1 MRRIICI
8 VALAACHSQNRG
20 RTVIE
25 LGSAPKE
32 GEVVAVV
39 GGSVITAEELRAR
52 LQASDPDFRTH
63 YHDPKALHDYVDNQ
77 IRFELLTQAA
87 QRKGFDKD
95 PEVQEA
101 ARKIMIQK
109 LLKEVL
115 DTQLRLSDVPEAEV
129 DQFYKTHL
137 GDYQQAERGRFGA
150 ISFSSRGEASE
161 AFATI
166 RKRPA
171 SFAEVQAKHGGAAID
186 ESQFFSLEELA
197 AKVGEKPAEQAM
209 AIREL
214 GQLAPALETSS
225 GFLLVKLTGRKAAL
239 KRPLE
244 DVRDN
249 IRQRIFRDERAHL
262 FDEYVQRLRVEMDVT
277 TVDANF
283 SKVLE

>member
-1 MRRIICI
+1 MRQL
-8 VALAACHSQNRG
+8 VWLAFIACHSHNRG
-20 RTVIE
+20 RTMIE

-52 LQASDPDFRTH
+52 LQATDADFRTH

-129 DQFYKTHL
+129 DQFYKAHL
-137 GDYQQAERGRFGA
+137 GDYQQDERGRFAA
-150 ISFSSRGEASE
+150 ISFSSR
-161 AFATI
+161 
-166 RKRPA
+166 
-171 SFAEVQAKHGGAAID
+171 AEVTDALASLRKHPSTFVEMQTKHGGAALD
-186 ESQFFSLEELA
+186 ESQFFSREELV
-197 AKVGEKPAEQAM
+197 AKLGDKAAEQAM

-214 GQLAPALETSS
+214 GQAAPALETSS
-225 GFLLVKLTGRKAAL
+225 GFLLLKLTGRKAAL

-249 IRQRIFRDERAHL
+249 IRQRIFRDQRAHL
-262 FDEYVQRLRVEMDVT
+262 FDEYVQRLRVEIDVT
-277 TVDANF
+277 TVEDNF
-283 SKVLE
+283 PKVLE